1 MDPEKVN
8 TIDTA
13 TPQGFAPHHDQDEK
27 GTVDVANA
35 DVALQLVGDH
45 GAVEVSPAMRKQ
57 VLRKIDIHVLSLL
70 A

>member
-1 MDPEKVN
+1 MDSEKTN
-8 TIDTA
+8 TIDAA
-13 TPQGFAPHHDQDEK
+13 TSHGVASSHDQFEK

-35 DVALQLVGDH
+35 DVALQLVGNH
-45 GAVEVSPAMRKQ
+45 GAVEISPALKKR